1 MTKRLNLKRVI
12 ISTIAVAF
20 ILNGC
25 SSTQILDV
33 EKKQPKVVREFVET
47 DILKYGNFSFYAVDL
62 KTGENV
68 ANYRGRV
75 PLIPASV
82 MKIVTSATAY
92 EVLGE
97 DFTLKTKLFYQGKLS
112 NNGVLNGDIFIQGA
126 GDPTLGSDGVEKKQ
140 DEFLNEWSLAIKKA
154 GIKEIKGDIIVLDN
168 IFGYDGISGK
178 WLWED
183 MGTDYAALTNGISVF
198 DNIYKLYLK
207 SDDKKVVV
215 TKTVPKIKGLSFD
228 NGVTISET
236 GEENIYV
243 RGVPFDNNR
252 ILRGVMPKNSTAEI
266 STDIPDPAMVLGE
279 CLKDS
284 LKQDGIKI
292 SGKVETSRTSN
303 KKIKDGTLLV
313 TTESA
318 PLKEMLKV
326 LLTRSDNHYAEHI
339 FEILKLQGVDIVEY
353 WKSKGINTNP
363 LVMYDGS
370 GLSCADR
377 LSTEFLTQV
386 LSYMEKENKGFVEL
400 LPVAGKEGTVAKFL
414 LNTPLSENAR
424 IKSGSMSGVQSYA
437 GYLDKGGKKIA
448 FAIVVN
454 HWNGT
459 RQELRA
465 EMEKLLNG
473 IIE

>member
-1 MTKRLNLKRVI
+1 MKRLKLKRIVVLI
-12 ISTIAVAF
+12 VATAF

-25 SSTQILDV
+25 SNVQILDS
-33 EKKQPKVVREFVET
+33 EKQQSKVVKEFVET

-62 KTGENV
+62 KTGENI

-92 EVLGE
+92 EVLGK
-97 DFTLKTKLFYQGKLS
+97 DFTLETKLFYQGKIS
-112 NNGVLNGDIFIQGA
+112 KNGVLNGDIFIQGG
-126 GDPTLGSDGVEKKQ
+126 GDPTLGSDGIDKKQ
-140 DEFLNEWSLAIKKA
+140 DEFLKEWSLAIKKA

-168 IFGYDGISGK
+168 IFGYDGITGK

-183 MGTDYAALTNGISVF
+183 MGTDYAPLTNGISIF
-198 DNIYKLYLK
+198 DNIYKVYLK
-207 SDDKKVVV
+207 SDDKNIAVV
-215 TKTVPKIKGLSFD
+215 KTVPNIKNISFD
-228 NGVTISET
+228 NQVVISES
-236 GEENIYV
+236 GEEDIYV
-243 RGVPFDNNR
+243 RGVPFDNKR
-252 ILRGVMPKNSTAEI
+252 MLRGVMPKNSTVEI
-266 STDIPDPAMVLGE
+266 SSDIPDPAMVLGE
-279 CLKDS
+279 FLKDS
-284 LKQDGIKI
+284 LKQNEIKI
-292 SGKVETSRTSN
+292 SGKVKTSRISD
-303 KKIKDGTLLV
+303 KKLTNGTILA
-313 TTESA
+313 TTKSA
-318 PLKEMLKV
+318 PLEEMIKV

-353 WKSKGINTNP
+353 WKSKGINTSP

-377 LSTEFLTQV
+377 LSTEFLTQI
-386 LSYMEKENKGFVEL
+386 LTYMEKENSGFSKL
-400 LPVAGKEGTVAKFL
+400 LPIAGKEGTVAKFL

-437 GYLDKGGKKIA
+437 GYLDKDGKKIA

-465 EMEKLLNG
+465 EMEKILNG
-473 IIE
+473 IIK